1 MQKKET
7 LVANK
12 EYWDEQ
18 KKFRDQQKA
27 AFKNQDKNAPFK
39 FEILQKMFKNN
50 DLRLPSN
57 NSKVTRESVMAEV
70 SDPNRDS

>member
-1 MQKKET
+1 MIKAMQKKET

-27 AFKNQDKNAPFK
+27 AFKN
-39 FEILQKMFKNN
+39 
-50 DLRLPSN
+50 
-57 NSKVTRESVMAEV
+57 
-70 SDPNRDS
+70 